1 MEIVRAL
8 TRGFSEVDFRDFRDA
23 LARRTALADLGR
35 D

>member
-8 TRGFSEVDFRDFRDA
+8 TRGFSEVDFRDYRD
-23 LARRTALADLGR
+23 ALADLGR